1 MFIDFL
7 LNIAL
12 IISGIYLFYRIQFFE
27 EKKIVETGLF
37 QSLLMTTLSI
47 LSLLVPFNTS
57 QGEFSLFFIPLL
69 ILAAYNKFY
78 YGLMS
83 AAVVYFFYHFIFEH
97 STSAYIVFL
106 ALYMLFLM
114 VVPFMRKI
122 TNVNL
127 VVTNIIFT
135 SLYMTV

>member
-47 LSLLVPFNTS
+47 LSLLVPISTS
-57 QGEFSLFFIPLL
+57 EGEFALFFIPLL
-69 ILAAYNKFY
+69 ILAAYNTFY

-83 AAVVYFFYHFIFEH
+83 AAVVYR
-97 STSAYIVFL
+97 L
-106 ALYMLFLM
+106 
-114 VVPFMRKI
+114 
-122 TNVNL
+122 
-127 VVTNIIFT
+127 
-135 SLYMTV
+135 

>member
-47 LSLLVPFNTS
+47 LSLLVPFSTS

-69 ILAAYNKFY
+69 ILAAYKI
-78 YGLMS
+78 LLRTDVS
-83 AAVVYFFYHFIFEH
+83 CCRIFF
-97 STSAYIVFL
+97 L
-106 ALYMLFLM
+106 
-114 VVPFMRKI
+114 
-122 TNVNL
+122 
-127 VVTNIIFT
+127 
-135 SLYMTV
+135 SLYF